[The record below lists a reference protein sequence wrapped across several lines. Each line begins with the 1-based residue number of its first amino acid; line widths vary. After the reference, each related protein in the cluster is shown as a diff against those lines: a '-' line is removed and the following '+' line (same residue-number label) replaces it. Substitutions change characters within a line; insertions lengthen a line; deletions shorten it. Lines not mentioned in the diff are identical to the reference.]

1 LNRTIINAK
10 NVLFYPLI
18 IKKQALWLEYMYK
31 YNLKKRILYLI
42 VGILV
47 FLIFFTI
54 GTSVSF
60 EKSTS
65 ELLKEQ
71 FQNKIKN
78 IDNIG
83 IFANNFLIS
92 ILMFIPGIGIAFGL
106 FSGFSTGNIFMIIT
120 QDLPTQI
127 PPLLVFLTIF
137 GMMELIS
144 YGIAISRSYLL
155 LIHILKR
162 TNIKENLIHTGIE
175 IGIVAIILFFSAII
189 EWNLIRQS
197 GGVDFVQ

>member
-1 LNRTIINAK
+1 M
-10 NVLFYPLI
+10 FYPLI

-31 YNLKKRILYLI
+31 YNFKKRILYLI

-54 GTSVSF
+54 GTSISF
-60 EKSTS
+60 DKSTS

-92 ILMFIPGIGIAFGL
+92 TLMFIPGIGIAFGL

-120 QDLPTQI
+120 QDLPIQI

-137 GMMELIS
+137 GMMELVS

-189 EWNLIRQS
+189 EWNLIKQS
-197 GGVDFVQ
+197 GGVDFV

>member
-1 LNRTIINAK
+1 M
-10 NVLFYPLI
+10 FYPLI

-54 GTSVSF
+54 GTSISF
-60 EKSTS
+60 DKTTS

-189 EWNLIRQS
+189 EWNLIKQS
-197 GGVDFVQ
+197 GGVDFV

>member
-31 YNLKKRILYLI
+31 YNFKKRILYLI

-54 GTSVSF
+54 GTSISF
-60 EKSTS
+60 DKSTS

-92 ILMFIPGIGIAFGL
+92 ILMFIPGVGIAFGL

-120 QDLPTQI
+120 QDLPIQI
-127 PPLLVFLTIF
+127 PPLLVFLTLF
-137 GMMELIS
+137 GIMELIS

>member
-1 LNRTIINAK
+1 M
-10 NVLFYPLI
+10 FYPLI

-31 YNLKKRILYLI
+31 YNFKKRILYLI

-60 EKSTS
+60 DKSTS

-120 QDLPTQI
+120 QDLPIQI

-144 YGIAISRSYLL
+144 YGIAISRSYLM
-155 LIHILKR
+155 LIQILKR

>member
-1 LNRTIINAK
+1 
-10 NVLFYPLI
+10 LFYPLI

-31 YNLKKRILYLI
+31 YNFKKRILYLI

-54 GTSVSF
+54 GTSISF
-60 EKSTS
+60 DKSTS

-120 QDLPTQI
+120 QDLPIQI

-175 IGIVAIILFFSAII
+175 IGIVAIILFFGAII

>member
-1 LNRTIINAK
+1 MFCFIHRLLKSKRCGWNT
-10 NVLFYPLI
+10 
-18 IKKQALWLEYMYK
+18 MYK
-31 YNLKKRILYLI
+31 YNFKKRILYLI

-92 ILMFIPGIGIAFGL
+92 TLMFIPGIGIAFGL

-120 QDLPTQI
+120 QDLPIRI
-127 PPLLVFLTIF
+127 PPLFVFLTIF

-144 YGIAISRSYLL
+144 YGIAISRSYLM

-189 EWNLIRQS
+189 EWNLIKQS